1 MSWDYFLSNYTSATN
16 LVSRFPIGL
25 AEMASSTFPKNEISV
40 KEISNHTSRRT
51 LLLHSPYTVPLRQLE
66 RYRLPWPVLCHKKA
80 VVGGGS

>member
-25 AEMASSTFPKNEISV
+25 AEMASSTFPKNENSF

-51 LLLHSPYTVPLRQLE
+51 LLLAPILYRLRQLE
-66 RYRLPWPVLCHKKA
+66 RYRLPKKA